1 MKTKHFFTFL
11 LIFFSFSCEK
21 DINDNDFPT
30 IIPGNGIFIIN
41 EGNYG
46 WGNASLGYYDKIEG
60 NYYHKIFE
68 KANRRSLGDVF
79 QSISLINDELFLTIN
94 NSGKIE
100 IVDPITIESISLID
114 GLNSPRRITKIST
127 NKALVTELYDNKI
140 SVINL
145 DDYTITDKIS
155 VTGWTEDIIVQ
166 NNSIFVSNTGKDLVY
181 VIDKENL
188 IIIDSIAT
196 YPMPGKMAIDRFG
209 KLWVVCS
216 GIPGEN
222 KSGALHSINTEN
234 YNILETIETA
244 AVSFSNFALNSAAD
258 CIYLVNNDIWKIN
271 VSNPEFP
278 QIPFISADGKQFY
291 GIGVDSNTDDLY
303 ISDAIDYVQRGK
315 IMIYN
320 KDGKFISSFDAGI
333 IPGGFFFY

>member
-1 MKTKHFFTFL
+1 MKINHIITAI
-11 LIFFSFSCEK
+11 LIIISFSCDKESQ
-21 DINDNDFPT
+21 DNDFPE
-30 IIPGNGIFIIN
+30 IIKGNGVFIIN

-60 NYYHKIFE
+60 KYYHKIFE
-68 KANRRSLGDVF
+68 KANNRALGDVF

-114 GLNSPRRITKIST
+114 GLNSPRRITKISPS
-127 NKALVTELYDNKI
+127 KALVTELYNNKI

-145 DDYTITDKIS
+145 DNYTITDEIQVS
-155 VTGWTEDIIVQ
+155 GWTEDIVVQ
-166 NNSIFVSNTGKDLVY
+166 NNFIFISNTGKDLVY
-181 VIDKENL
+181 VVDKENL
-188 IIIDSIAT
+188 IILDSIAT
-196 YPMPGKMAIDRFG
+196 YPMPGRMTIDRFG

-216 GIPGEN
+216 GIPEEN

-234 YNILETIETA
+234 YEILETVEFA
-244 AVSFSNFALNSAAD
+244 AVSFSNIAMNSAAD
-258 CIYLVNNDIWKIN
+258 CIYLVNNDIWKID

-278 QIPFISADGKQFY
+278 QTSFISADGRQFY
-291 GIGVDSNTDDLY
+291 GIGIDSNNDDIY

-320 KDGKFISSFDAGI
+320 KEGNLISSFDAGI